1 MNSRQA
7 KDFLVRETAEQATI
21 ENVSLS
27 DIEKK
32 MTYFTE
38 SDSSSCDKPLE
49 LNEEFEAQYE
59 TAEYEAKVSGLLQR
73 ACDRLKAQDTEKER
87 IWDEAVRELRKGDHY
102 LLALLDIKPHS
113 SVLLKSAWN
122 GLLVLIGMKRSG
134 S

>member
-1 MNSRQA
+1 MAFIMNSRQA

-32 MTYFTE
+32 MMYFTE
-38 SDSSSCDKPLE
+38 SDPSSCDKPLE

-102 LLALLDIKPHS
+102 LLA
-113 SVLLKSAWN
+113 
-122 GLLVLIGMKRSG
+122 R
-134 S
+134 

>member
-32 MTYFTE
+32 MMYFTE
-38 SDSSSCDKPLE
+38 SDPSSCDKPLE

-73 ACDRLKAQDTEKER
+73 AYDRLKAQDTEKER

-102 LLALLDIKPHS
+102 LLDLARHQAALICSFKKC
-113 SVLLKSAWN
+113 VEWAA
-122 GLLVLIGMKRSG
+122 GA
-134 S
+134 